1 MGRLKIYD
9 QTSGQFIDINLFPHK
24 ETLSFTTVTV
34 AGQGGQ
40 EDIDEPGFN
49 VRSLVRKLKVTP
61 TDPTVE
67 AFSIDFY
74 RSSAIGDQ
82 TKLEYRATAS
92 GTFIDNDTWFH
103 EDEDNVG
110 EAHIRINNNG
120 TNASTFSIELTS
132 EAFS

>member
-9 QTSGQFIDINLFPHK
+9 QGTGQFIDINLFPHK
-24 ETLSFTTVTV
+24 ETISFTTVTV
-34 AGQGGQ
+34 AGQGDS
-40 EDIDEPGFN
+40 EEINEPGFN

-74 RSSAIGDQ
+74 TNSTFAEG
-82 TKLEYRATAS
+82 KLEYRATAS
-92 GTFIDNDTWFH
+92 GTFIDNATWFH

-110 EAHIRINNNG
+110 ELHLKIINNA
-120 TNASTFSIELTS
+120 TNDSTFTVELTS

>member
-9 QTSGQFIDINLFPHK
+9 QTTGQFIDINLFPHK

-34 AGQGGQ
+34 AGQGGV
-40 EDIDEPGFN
+40 EDINEPGFN

-67 AFSIDFY
+67 AFSIKFY
-74 RSSAIGDQ
+74 RSSAFENA
-82 TKLEYRATAS
+82 KLEYSATAS
-92 GTFIDNDTWFH
+92 GTFIDNDVWFH

-110 EAHIRINNNG
+110 EAHLRITNNGNNN
-120 TNASTFSIELTS
+120 STFSIELTS

>member
-9 QTSGQFIDINLFPHK
+9 QTTGQFIDINLFPHK

-34 AGQGGQ
+34 AGQGAV
-40 EDIDEPGFN
+40 EDFNEPGFN

-67 AFSIDFY
+67 AFSIAFY
-74 RSSAIGDQ
+74 RSSAIGNE

-92 GTFIDNDTWFH
+92 GTFIDNDVWFH

-110 EAHIRINNNG
+110 EAHIRITNNG
-120 TNASTFSIELTS
+120 TNDSTFSIELTS

>member
-24 ETLSFTTVTV
+24 ETISFTTVEV
-34 AGQGGQ
+34 NAFGQN
-40 EDIDEPGFN
+40 EEINEPGFN

-61 TDPTVE
+61 NGIPPA
-67 AFSIDFY
+67 AFQVDFY
-74 RSSAIGDQ
+74 RSSAFEEA
-82 TKLEYRATAS
+82 KLEYRAVAS
-92 GTFIDNDTWFH
+92 GTFVDNDTWFH

-110 EAHIRINNNG
+110 ELHLKI
-120 TNASTFSIELTS
+120 TNSAAENSTYTVEITS